1 MHGIGKGALEM
12 GAGGVGS
19 GEREKR
25 AIVARQAQHSG
36 RSYRRYQQEAGGDT
50 AFRLPAGR

>member
-1 MHGIGKGALEM
+1 MAWNYAWHGIGKSALEM

-25 AIVARQAQHSG
+25 ATVAPGTAQ
-36 RSYRRYQQEAGGDT
+36 RAK
-50 AFRLPAGR
+50 L